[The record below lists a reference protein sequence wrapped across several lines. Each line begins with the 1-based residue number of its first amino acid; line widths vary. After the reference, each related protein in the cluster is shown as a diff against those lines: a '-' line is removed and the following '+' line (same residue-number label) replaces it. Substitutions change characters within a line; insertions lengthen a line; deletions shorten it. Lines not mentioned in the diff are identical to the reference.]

1 MKAAKRLAL
10 NNERKHI
17 DSTHHRLSNK
27 LDEVLYNLQ
36 AILDPQAIEIIT
48 DLAKLCR
55 PLSDIEMLREEGVA
69 TTISFKANNGGMLI
83 TDFKGAE
90 RESLEVDVEKLK
102 KKQFLTYT
110 ENDMFCLGTTH
121 LLGIL
126 TQYHYVKTEKA
137 TIMAHPDTFMH
148 NGTGQ
153 AVFTQKDIEDYGDMT
168 LQDSRAI
175 YVSVLHEHG
184 LIMFAFFEDVKPQ
197 GK

>member
-1 MKAAKRLAL
+1 MKASKRIEL
-10 NNERKHI
+10 NNERKRVDYI
-17 DSTHHRLSNK
+17 HHQTSEK
-27 LDEVLYNLQ
+27 LQEVLHNLQ
-36 AILDPQAIEIIT
+36 AILDPETIEIIT
-48 DLAKLCR
+48 ELSKKCR
-55 PLSDIEMLREEGVA
+55 PLNDTYCINEEGVA
-69 TTISFKANNGGMLI
+69 TTIAFRANNGGMLI

-90 RESLEVDVEKLK
+90 RENLETDVEKLK
-102 KKQFLTYT
+102 KKQFLTFN
-110 ENDMFCLGTTH
+110 ENDRFCYGTSH

-137 TIMAHPDTFMH
+137 TIMAHPDAFIH
-148 NGTGQ
+148 NGNGQ
-153 AVFTQKDIEDYGDMT
+153 AIFTQKDIEDYGDMT